1 MKYLTADELKNAY
14 RNEAHAILDQCAGK
28 SVRDLFA
35 VKVFNQYHDL
45 FFKDRARTKIFDL
58 GSASGTFLRQ
68 LHSGGYRELYGVDL
82 DDYVLAE
89 NKPML
94 KEFRTADLNVERL
107 PWPDESFDAVTAW
120 CVLPH
125 LENPFHAVREV
136 RRVMKPGGLFVFTVP
151 HLSSRPS
158 TDYFVRRG
166 DFRSYRPT
174 NNHIVL
180 FTQSIIKKTIL
191 RYFELVDTEYHFRPK
206 IFRHPAGKVRFLA
219 YWLAGF
225 HPRIKKALD
234 RRWAYNAVY
243 ILRKPE
249 R

>member
-1 MKYLTADELKNAY
+1 MKYLTADELKNVY
-14 RNEAHAILDQCAGK
+14 RDEAHAILDQCAGK

-35 VKVFNQYHDL
+35 VKVFNQYHDR
-45 FFKDRARTKIFDL
+45 FFMDRSRTKIFDL

-89 NKPML
+89 NKPLL

-166 DFRSYRPT
+166 DFRSYRST
-174 NNHIVL
+174 NNHLVI
-180 FTQSIIKKTIL
+180 FTPGVIKKTVL
-191 RYFELVDTEYHFRPK
+191 RYFDLVDIEYHFRPK
-206 IFRHPAGKVRFLA
+206 IFLNFRGKIRKPLYQLASRSPRWKKFLE
-219 YWLAGF
+219 
-225 HPRIKKALD
+225 

-243 ILRKPE
+243 ILKKKS
-249 R
+249 